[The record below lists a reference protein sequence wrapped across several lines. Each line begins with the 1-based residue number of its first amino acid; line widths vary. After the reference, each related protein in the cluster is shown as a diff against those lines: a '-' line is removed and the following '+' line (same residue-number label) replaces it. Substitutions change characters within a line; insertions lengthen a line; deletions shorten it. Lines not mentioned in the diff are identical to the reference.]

1 MGGRLRQTWRQD
13 VLASLVVFL
22 VAVPLSMGIA
32 IASGVPLEKAAPVGL
47 LTAAVAGI
55 VVGMLG
61 GCQLQVSGP
70 AAGLAVMVALFI
82 EELGYSGLVLATILA
97 GLVQIAAGLARI
109 GQIFRAVAP
118 ALIEGMLGGIGV
130 LIFASQF
137 HVMID
142 DVPPGTSKE
151 FGGIINLWTIP
162 VAIVKAVTIPEHV
175 APASVGVLTIVVIM
189 LWARFAP
196 ARLRLLPPPLAG
208 VIVATV
214 TAAMLGLSIQQVPV
228 PEQLLSVITFPTA
241 DMFPRLLDK
250 AIWIAAL
257 SLAFVASAESLLTAT
272 AVDAMQNRTP
282 RTNYNRE
289 LVGQGIGNSISGLLG
304 LLPVTGVIVRSSA
317 NVIAGAQTRL
327 SAVLHGVWIL
337 VFVLVFPDV
346 LRLIP
351 VSSLAAVLVYT
362 GVRLMKFRVLAQLW
376 RTDRAEAIVFVV
388 TLGTVIAIDLLTG
401 IVVGLIAALL
411 KLLYSLTH
419 LETTVAHADDGT
431 VTLYLRG
438 AATFL
443 RLPQL
448 AAILEALPPNAKVH
462 VHFEQLTYI
471 DHACLDLL
479 VKWEQQHKAHG
490 GELTIDWES
499 LHGVF
504 QRTAWNAEPAGKG

>member
-1 MGGRLRQTWRQD
+1 MSSRASKTWIQD
-13 VLASLVVFL
+13 FLASLVVFL
-22 VAVPLSMGIA
+22 VALPLSMGIA
-32 IASGVPLEKAAPVGL
+32 VASGVPLEKAAPVGL
-47 LTAAVAGI
+47 LTAAIGGI
-55 VVGMLG
+55 VVGALG
-61 GCQLQVSGP
+61 GCSLQVSGP
-70 AAGLAVMVALFI
+70 AAGLAVMVSLFI
-82 EELGYSGLVLATILA
+82 EELGYGGLVMATLLG
-97 GLVQIAAGLARI
+97 GLIQIAAGIARI

-142 DVPPGTSKE
+142 DVPPGTSRE

-162 VAIVKAVTIPEHV
+162 GAIVKAFTIPEHL
-175 APASVGVLTIVVIM
+175 APASMGVLTVLVIVA
-189 LWARFAP
+189 WARFAP
-196 ARLRLLPPPLAG
+196 ARLRLLPPPLIG
-208 VIVATV
+208 VVVATIAV
-214 TAAMLGLSIQQVPV
+214 ALLDLRVQQVPV
-228 PEQLLSVITFPTA
+228 PAQVLEIITLTTTESLS
-241 DMFPRLLDK
+241 RLLDK
-250 AIWIAAL
+250 AIWVAAL
-257 SLAFVASAESLLTAT
+257 SIAFVASAESLLTAT

-289 LVGQGIGNSISGLLG
+289 LFAQGVGNTISGLLG
-304 LLPVTGVIVRSSA
+304 LIPMTGVIVRSTA

-327 SAVLHGVWIL
+327 SSVLHGVWIL
-337 VFVLVFPDV
+337 AFVMLVPDV

-362 GVRLMKFRVLAQLW
+362 GVRLMKFHVLVQLW
-376 RTDRAEAIVFVV
+376 RTDRAEAIVYAL
-388 TLGTVIAIDLLTG
+388 TMGTVIAVDLLTG
-401 IVVGLIAALL
+401 IVVGLIAAVL

-419 LETTVAHADDGT
+419 LETTVEHAADGT
-431 VTLYLRG
+431 VTVYLRG

-448 AAILEALPPNAKVH
+448 AAILESLPADAKVH

-471 DHACLDLL
+471 DHACLDAL
-479 VKWEQQHKAHG
+479 VKWEQQLRAHG

-504 QRTAWNAEPAGKG
+504 QRTAWNAAAK